1 MKIDRTLLE
10 QMKNAY
16 RSVKEAVDT
25 EEIDIEETMSEV
37 DVKNFNETIEYD
49 NIPDGIKNLL
59 KFPYIPNVN
68 VIDEI
73 KYDKGNK
80 QLLIKF
86 KLTYKKLSEL
96 FFLRANTD
104 RLVGKLS
111 SSNHDRLFTVGFEN
125 MRLLVIFQLVDNLEF
140 QNEPEVDIEAIK
152 ESVDVEETM
161 SVACSSFKQAMSS
174 LKNTIGL
181 VFTEITNEDEMG
193 LLKKIW
199 QETQKDINTIIK

>member
-1 MKIDRTLLE
+1 
-10 QMKNAY
+10 
-16 RSVKEAVDT
+16 
-25 EEIDIEETMSEV
+25 MSEV